1 MVGLKLSILVSLLCK
16 VRSYYIFIQNMS
28 KILYYIERLYGFH
41 TMYTDLI
48 TRGKYDIAFNKFEN
62 RLVNVIKRL
71 GKIVWGKSEYID

>member
-1 MVGLKLSILVSLLCK
+1 
-16 VRSYYIFIQNMS
+16 
-28 KILYYIERLYGFH
+28 
-41 TMYTDLI
+41 MYTDLI